1 MPVQGVLQAKSITQ
15 WKSYYHLKTVLLM
28 GFIIWALQSQLL
40 WRLRWEVNSENV
52 SKSAE
57 DIAQCGSVLVLH
69 V

>member
-1 MPVQGVLQAKSITQ
+1 MEE
-15 WKSYYHLKTVLLM
+15 LLPFENCFVN
-28 GFIIWALQSQLL
+28 GLYDVGLQSQLL
-40 WRLRWEVNSENV
+40 WRLRWEVNSENI